1 MKVRKGNNQ
10 LSELAKTYSSS
21 ENGNSSH
28 IPISSVIIKPWLQ
41 ELIRPRTSCE
51 QANLKADIEING
63 LSTPIVLTTIDG
75 EDNCLVD
82 GHGRL
87 ECYQQLQRST
97 IPFTV
102 KTFNNQDE
110 IRVWVYR
117 KQLGRRNLTK
127 QDRAYLIGSLPDSK
141 AQIAQEL
148 EIGTTQVAD
157 ARKYYKAVNWLVE
170 NQHKHQQLLSGNL
183 PTQNVLNKNQ
193 LLDASISS
201 VIQLY
206 KKLTEQVT
214 CTESVQVKKSVNWKL
229 DSTLVFRLQE
239 FTRDN
244 QAESIS
250 QQVESIIKEYL
261 DNHAH

>member
-21 ENGNSSH
+21 ENSNLSH
-28 IPISSVIIKPWLQ
+28 IPISSVIIKPWLK
-41 ELIRPRTSCE
+41 ELIRPRTPCE
-51 QANLKADIEING
+51 QANLKADIQING

-75 EDNCLVD
+75 ESNCLVD

-102 KTFNNQDE
+102 KNFNNQDE
-110 IRVWVYR
+110 IRAWVYR

-127 QDRAYLIGSLPDSK
+127 QDRAYLIGSLQDSK
-141 AQIAQEL
+141 TQIAREL

-170 NQHKHQQLLSGNL
+170 NQHRNKDELL
-183 PTQNVLNKNQ
+183 Q
-193 LLDASISS
+193 ASISS
-201 VIQLY
+201 VIRLHQ
-206 KKLTEQVT
+206 KLAKQVT
-214 CTESVQVKKSVNWKL
+214 CTESVQVKQAVNWKL
-229 DSTLVFRLQE
+229 DSTLVSRLQE
-239 FTRDN
+239 FARVN
-244 QAESIS
+244 EAKSIS

>member
-21 ENGNSSH
+21 NNSNSSH
-28 IPISSVIIKPWLQ
+28 IPLSSVIIKPWIQ
-41 ELIRPRTSCE
+41 DLIRPRTPSE
-51 QANLKADIEING
+51 QSNLKADIEING
-63 LSTPIVLTTIDG
+63 LSTPIVLTNIDG

-87 ECYQQLQRST
+87 ECYQQLQRSS

-102 KTFNNQDE
+102 KTFNNKDE
-110 IRVWVYR
+110 IRAWVYR

-127 QDRAYLIGSLPDSK
+127 QDRAYLIGSLQNSK
-141 AQIAQEL
+141 AQIAREL
-148 EIGTTQVAD
+148 EIGTTQIAD

-170 NQHKHQQLLSGNL
+170 NQLNNKDELLQS
-183 PTQNVLNKNQ
+183 
-193 LLDASISS
+193 SISY

-206 KKLTEQVT
+206 KKLAEQVT

-229 DSTLVFRLQE
+229 DSTLVSRLQE
-239 FTRDN
+239 FAQVN
-244 QAESIS
+244 EAKSIS

>member
-10 LSELAKTYSSS
+10 LSELAKTSSS
-21 ENGNSSH
+21 PNNTNSSH
-28 IPISSVIIKPWLQ
+28 IPLSSIIIKPWLQ
-41 ELIRPRTSCE
+41 ELIRPRTPSE

-87 ECYQQLQRST
+87 ECYQQLQRAT
-97 IPFTV
+97 IPFTF
-102 KTFNNQDE
+102 KNFNSKDDL
-110 IRVWVYR
+110 RAWVFR

-127 QDRAYLIGSLPDSK
+127 QDRAYLIGSLQDSK
-141 AQIAQEL
+141 AQIAREL
-148 EIGTTQVAD
+148 EIGTTQIAD

-170 NQHKHQQLLSGNL
+170 NQHQNKDELLQS
-183 PTQNVLNKNQ
+183 
-193 LLDASISS
+193 SISS

-214 CTESVQVKKSVNWKL
+214 GTESVPLKKSVNWKL
-229 DSTLVFRLQE
+229 DSTLVSRLQE
-239 FTRDN
+239 FAQVN
-244 QAESIS
+244 QAKSIS
-250 QQVESIIKEYL
+250 QQVESIIQEYL

>member
-21 ENGNSSH
+21 DNGNSTH
-28 IPISSVIIKPWLQ
+28 IPISSVIIKPWLK
-41 ELIRPRTSCE
+41 ELIRPRTPSE

-102 KTFNNQDE
+102 RTFNNQDD
-110 IRVWVYR
+110 IRAWVYR

-157 ARKYYKAVNWLVE
+157 ARKYYKAVNWLVK
-170 NQHKHQQLLSGNL
+170 NQHKH
-183 PTQNVLNKNQ
+183 KDQ
-193 LLDASISS
+193 LLDTSISS

-206 KKLTEQVT
+206 QKLSQQLP

-229 DSTLVFRLQE
+229 DSTLVSRLQD
-239 FTRDN
+239 FARDN
-244 QAESIS
+244 QVQSIS

-261 DNHAH
+261 DHHAH

>member
-10 LSELAKTYSSS
+10 LSKLAKTDSSS
-21 ENGNSSH
+21 ENGNFGH

-41 ELIRPRTSCE
+41 ELIRPRTPCE

-63 LSTPIVLTTIDG
+63 LSTPVVLTTIDG
-75 EDNCLVD
+75 ENNCLVD

-102 KTFNNQDE
+102 KTFNNRDE
-110 IRVWVYR
+110 ICAWVYR

-170 NQHKHQQLLSGNL
+170 NQHRNKH
-183 PTQNVLNKNQ
+183 Q

-206 KKLTEQVT
+206 KKLSAQAS
-214 CTESVQVKKSVNWKL
+214 CTESVQAKKAVNWKL
-229 DSTLVFRLQE
+229 DSTLVSRLID
-239 FTRDN
+239 FARVN
-244 QAESIS
+244 QAKSIS
-250 QQVESIIKEYL
+250 QQVERIIKEYL
-261 DNHAH
+261 DHHAH

>member
-21 ENGNSSH
+21 ENDNSSH
-28 IPISSVIIKPWLQ
+28 IQVSSVIIKPWLQ
-41 ELIRPRTSCE
+41 ELIRPRTPCE

-97 IPFTV
+97 IPFTI
-102 KTFNNQDE
+102 KTFNNKDE
-110 IRVWVYR
+110 IRAWVYR

-157 ARKYYKAVNWLVE
+157 ARKYYKAVNWLVK
-170 NQHKHQQLLSGNL
+170 NQHKH
-183 PTQNVLNKNQ
+183 KDQ
-193 LLDASISS
+193 LLDTSISS

-206 KKLTEQVT
+206 QKLSQQLP

-229 DSTLVFRLQE
+229 DSTLVSRLQD
-239 FTRDN
+239 FARDN
-244 QAESIS
+244 QVKSIS

-261 DNHAH
+261 DHHAH

>member
-10 LSELAKTYSSS
+10 LSELAKGFSSFDD
-21 ENGNSSH
+21 GNSSH
-28 IPISSVIIKPWLQ
+28 IPVSSVIIKPWLK
-41 ELIRPRTSCE
+41 ELIRPRTLNE
-51 QANLKADIEING
+51 QANLKADIEVNG

-102 KTFNNQDE
+102 RTFNNKDE
-110 IRVWVYR
+110 IQAWVYR

-141 AQIAQEL
+141 AQIAREL

-157 ARKYYKAVNWLVE
+157 ARKYYKAVNWLVR
-170 NQHKHQQLLSGNL
+170 NQDK
-183 PTQNVLNKNQ
+183 NKDG
-193 LLDASISS
+193 LLDASIAS

-206 KKLTEQVT
+206 RKLSVQVT

-229 DSTLVFRLQE
+229 DSTLVSRLKE
-239 FTRDN
+239 FAQVN
-244 QAESIS
+244 EAKSIS

-261 DNHAH
+261 DHHAH

>member
-1 MKVRKGNNQ
+1 MKIRKGNNQ

-21 ENGNSSH
+21 ENNNASY
-28 IPISSVIIKPWLQ
+28 IPISSIIVKPWLQ
-41 ELIRPRTSCE
+41 ELIRPRTPSE
-51 QANLKADIEING
+51 QSNLKADIEING

-102 KTFNNQDE
+102 KTFNNKDE
-110 IRVWVYR
+110 IRAWVYR
-117 KQLGRRNLTK
+117 KQLGRRNLSK
-127 QDRAYLIGSLPDSK
+127 QDRAYLIGSLQDSK
-141 AQIAQEL
+141 AQIAREL

-170 NQHKHQQLLSGNL
+170 NHYKDKNNLL
-183 PTQNVLNKNQ
+183 Q
-193 LLDASISS
+193 DSISS

-206 KKLTEQVT
+206 KKLSEQVT

-229 DSTLVFRLQE
+229 DSTLVSRLKE
-239 FTRDN
+239 FAQVN
-244 QAESIS
+244 QAKSIS

>member
-1 MKVRKGNNQ
+1 MKVRKGNKQ

-21 ENGNSSH
+21 ENNNSDR

-41 ELIRPRTSCE
+41 QLIRPRTPNE
-51 QANLKADIEING
+51 QSNLKSDIEING
-63 LSTPIVLTTIDG
+63 LSTPIVLATIDG

-102 KTFNNQDE
+102 KTFNNKDE
-110 IRVWVYR
+110 IRAWVFR

-127 QDRAYLIGSLPDSK
+127 QDRAYLIGSLQDSK
-141 AQIAQEL
+141 TQIAREL

-170 NQHKHQQLLSGNL
+170 NQHKDKDKLLQS
-183 PTQNVLNKNQ
+183 
-193 LLDASISS
+193 SITS

-206 KKLTEQVT
+206 KKLSEQLT
-214 CTESVQVKKSVNWKL
+214 HTESVQVKKSVNWKL
-229 DSTLVFRLQE
+229 DSNLVSRLKE
-239 FTRDN
+239 FAQVN
-244 QAESIS
+244 EAKSIS

-261 DNHAH
+261 DNHAQ

>member
-21 ENGNSSH
+21 ENSNPAH

-41 ELIRPRTSCE
+41 ELIRPRTPSE

-97 IPFTV
+97 IPFTL
-102 KTFNNQDE
+102 KTFNNQNE
-110 IRVWVYR
+110 IRAWVYR

-127 QDRAYLIGSLPDSK
+127 QDRAYLIGSLEDSK

-148 EIGTTQVAD
+148 GIGTTQVAD

-170 NQHKHQQLLSGNL
+170 NHDR
-183 PTQNVLNKNQ
+183 NKDE
-193 LLDASISS
+193 LMDASISS

-206 KKLTEQVT
+206 QKFAKQVT
-214 CTESVQVKKSVNWKL
+214 RTQSVQVKKSVNWKL
-229 DSTLVFRLQE
+229 DSTLVSRLQN
-239 FTRDN
+239 FALDN
-244 QAESIS
+244 QAKSIS

>member
-21 ENGNSSH
+21 ANGNSAH

-41 ELIRPRTSCE
+41 ELIRPRTPSE
-51 QANLKADIEING
+51 EANLKADIEING

-102 KTFNNQDE
+102 KTFNNRDE
-110 IRVWVYR
+110 ICAWVYR

-170 NQHKHQQLLSGNL
+170 NQHK
-183 PTQNVLNKNQ
+183 NKHQ

-206 KKLTEQVT
+206 KKLSAQVP
-214 CTESVQVKKSVNWKL
+214 CTESVQMKKAVNWKL
-229 DSTLVFRLQE
+229 DSTLVSRLQD
-239 FTRDN
+239 FAHLN
-244 QAESIS
+244 QAKSIS

-261 DNHAH
+261 DHHAH

>member
-10 LSELAKTYSSS
+10 LSELAKTYSTS
-21 ENGNSSH
+21 ENGNSAH

-41 ELIRPRTSCE
+41 ELIRPRTPCE
-51 QANLKADIEING
+51 QANLKTDIEING

-102 KTFNNQDE
+102 KTFNNRDE
-110 IRVWVYR
+110 IRAWVYR

-170 NQHKHQQLLSGNL
+170 NQHRNKH
-183 PTQNVLNKNQ
+183 Q

-206 KKLTEQVT
+206 KKLSALPR
-214 CTESVQVKKSVNWKL
+214 TESVQVKKAVNWKL
-229 DSTLVFRLQE
+229 DSTLVSRLQD
-239 FTRDN
+239 FAQVN
-244 QAESIS
+244 QAQSIS
-250 QQVESIIKEYL
+250 QQVESIIKDYL
-261 DNHAH
+261 DHHAH

>member
-28 IPISSVIIKPWLQ
+28 IPISSVIVKPWLQ

-170 NQHKHQQLLSGNL
+170 NQHKH
-183 PTQNVLNKNQ
+183 KNQ

-244 QAESIS
+244 QAKSIS